1 MPLWCGV
8 VGCSNNNGTGKQV
21 RFYKLFAILE
31 HLDSRMH
38 ICVIYPLNEVHDG
51 SLALLVVIAKT
62 LPPMQ
67 LHKTKS
73 TLLVCGDHFIKG

>member
-8 VGCSNNNGTGKQV
+8 VGCSNNDGTGKQV

-38 ICVIYPLNEVHDG
+38 MRDLSTER
-51 SLALLVVIAKT
+51 SARWLASITIVIAKT

-73 TLLVCGDHFIKG
+73 TLLACGDHFIKG

>member
-21 RFYKLFAILE
+21 RFYKLLAILE

-38 ICVIYPLNEVHDG
+38 MRDLYTER
-51 SLALLVVIAKT
+51 SARWLATVASITSKDT
-62 LPPMQ
+62 
-67 LHKTKS
+67 
-73 TLLVCGDHFIKG
+73 